1 MNNDKKKIL
10 ILGALGLV
18 LVAVGAFSFMG
29 GGSGGGSVVASTQT
43 DKAQK
48 SGSADTAES
57 GAANGSGTESGQAG
71 KPLPAAGGTTE
82 GAGTNTGSATGD
94 QGAATGEN
102 ATGATPENPGVLS
115 ATPFVPRDPFLV
127 PSTYAMNVPAPPP
140 AQTPPPKNP
149 KVEAPVRPGT
159 NSGYQPMDPMRGSLP
174 APGQSGPAGAPM
186 VAKPMY
192 RVKGILLGA
201 KPMAVFEDSSGNQKL
216 VPLGGSVDGDTK
228 VVAIEK
234 GKVRVS
240 QKGKEH
246 TLTIDEEARND

>member
-29 GGSGGGSVVASTQT
+29 GGSGGGSVVASTHT
-43 DKAQK
+43 DKAPK
-48 SGSADTAES
+48 GGSTGSAEAGAAAGS
-57 GAANGSGTESGQAG
+57 GAEAGPSG
-71 KPLPAAGGTTE
+71 KPLPATGGTPE
-82 GAGTNTGSATGD
+82 GTGTNPVPATGE
-94 QGAATGEN
+94 QGAATPD
-102 ATGATPENPGVLS
+102 ATTGATPENPGALS
-115 ATPFVPRDPFLV
+115 AMPYVPRDPFLV

-140 AQTPPPKNP
+140 AQPTPPKNP

-174 APGQSGPAGAPM
+174 APGQSGPAGAPV

-201 KPMAVFEDSSGNQKL
+201 KPMAVFEDGSGNQKL

-240 QKGKEH
+240 HKGKEH

>member
-29 GGSGGGSVVASTQT
+29 GGSGGGSVVASTHS
-43 DKAQK
+43 DKVSK
-48 SGSADTAES
+48 GESTGSSQAGES
-57 GAANGSGTESGQAG
+57 TSSGTEAGQSG
-71 KPLPAAGGTTE
+71 KPLPATGGTAE
-82 GAGTNTGSATGD
+82 GGGTNTDPATPD
-94 QGAATGEN
+94 N
-102 ATGATPENPGVLS
+102 ATGATPENPGALS
-115 ATPFVPRDPFLV
+115 ATPFAPRDPFLV

-140 AQTPPPKNP
+140 AQPAPPKEP

-159 NSGYQPMDPMRGSLP
+159 NSGYQPMDPMKGSLP
-174 APGQSGPAGAPM
+174 APGQSGPTGAPM
-186 VAKPMY
+186 VATPMY

-201 KPMAVFEDSSGNQKL
+201 KPMAVFEDGSGNQKL

-240 QKGKEH
+240 HKGKEH